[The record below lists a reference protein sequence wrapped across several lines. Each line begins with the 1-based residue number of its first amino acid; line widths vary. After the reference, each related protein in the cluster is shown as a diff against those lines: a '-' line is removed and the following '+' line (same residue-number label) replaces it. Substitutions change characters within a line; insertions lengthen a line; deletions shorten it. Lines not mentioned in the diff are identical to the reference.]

1 MENFKLKNRFIYG
14 SHIILLW
21 FLCGLLFY
29 CFLNLVTQAPQEDSN
44 FLSHY
49 SSYILIGIVTTW
61 IYGRVYYSVRN
72 GILQIRTPYLY

>member
-49 SSYILIGIVTTW
+49 SSE
-61 IYGRVYYSVRN
+61 S
-72 GILQIRTPYLY
+72 LQPGYMVASITL